1 MEFLLAPPTVLYCE
15 PALNEFVARPWYALS
30 NLAFF
35 IAGIAILARGGKHGR
50 MFGGLALLIGML
62 SSIYDMTFTYISQL
76 FDLAGMLLLIGYLL
90 YRNLSRFTP
99 KRQLLRWVLLL
110 DFVIS
115 LCLIVTLKGYTGNVI
130 FGIAI
135 LIYVVTEIILLRAKQ
150 HIRPRLWITAFGLF
164 IIGVLFW
171 ISDASQLYCTDIGLL
186 NGRAIFHY
194 TNAVTMYL
202 LFRFYQAQAPKQ

>member
-1 MEFLLAPPTVLYCE
+1 MDFLLQPPTVLYCE
-15 PALNEFVARPWYALS
+15 PALNELVARPWYMLS
-30 NLAFF
+30 NIVFL
-35 IAGIAILARGGKHGR
+35 IVGIVILARGGKHSR

-90 YRNLSRFTP
+90 YLNLSRFTP
-99 KRQLLRWVLLL
+99 KHQFLRWLLLL

-115 LCLIVTLKGYTGNVI
+115 LCLIVLLKGYAGNVI

-135 LIYVVTEIILLRAKQ
+135 LIYVVTEIILLRTKQ
-150 HIRPRLWITAFGLF
+150 HIRPWLWITAFGLF
-164 IIGVLFW
+164 IIGAFFW
-171 ISDASQLYCTDIGLL
+171 ISDASQLYCADIGLL

-194 TNAVTMYL
+194 TNAVTIYL
-202 LFRFYQAQAPKQ
+202 LFRFYQAQAPKR